1 MEWSLI
7 IPIVSSLLGGGI
19 VTLFTAKSVRRKAE
33 FEVWENQLDEMKE
46 DLTFERNRNRELMQ
60 QNIEKEERF
69 VEQTKRLR
77 ECQEREYKA
86 NQEVVRVT
94 KEKLELVEELGHL
107 ELNYKDHKCVKLDCL
122 HRIPENEY
130 TRRAKA
136 LVYAGGEKEN
146 GDGSAN

>member
-1 MEWSLI
+1 MDWSLI
-7 IPIVSSLLGGGI
+7 IPIVSSLLGGGV

-33 FEVWENQLDEMKE
+33 FEVWEKQLDEMKE

-77 ECQEREYKA
+77 ECQEREYQA
-86 NQEVVRVT
+86 SQDLVRVT
-94 KEKLELVEELGHL
+94 KEKLAVVEELGDL
-107 ELNYKDHKCVKLDCL
+107 KLNYKDHKCVKLACL
-122 HRIPENEY
+122 YREPENEH

-136 LVYAGGEKEN
+136 LVKVNEQKEISDN
-146 GDGSAN
+146 V